1 MAATMTAGTTA
12 VKTTHEAYGFRRAT
26 IPPPDDDCRD
36 SAGPGDYRVPPPAG
50 QTPSG
55 PKEPLRHAGGNAR
68 GARCAGRPRSA
79 KVTRG
84 PDVPGAQPASAAEE
98 ALFMENKP
106 PQEIQLRARIDDSV
120 AEGIYVN
127 FGSIVHNRSEFILD
141 LGRIVP
147 GKPEVKILTR
157 VLTTPLHAKQLCR
170 ALAQNIE
177 QYEKMFGEIT
187 GVDDVSKRVGF

>member
-1 MAATMTAGTTA
+1 
-12 VKTTHEAYGFRRAT
+12 
-26 IPPPDDDCRD
+26 
-36 SAGPGDYRVPPPAG
+36 
-50 QTPSG
+50 
-55 PKEPLRHAGGNAR
+55 
-68 GARCAGRPRSA
+68 
-79 KVTRG
+79 
-84 PDVPGAQPASAAEE
+84 
-98 ALFMENKP
+98 MEDKP
-106 PQEIQLRARIDDSV
+106 PQEIQLRARIDDAV

-177 QYEKMFGEIT
+177 QYEKTYGEIP
-187 GVDDVSKRVGF
+187 GMDEVNKRVGF